1 MTTSALRIRA
11 AVACPVH
18 PDRELAPV
26 GGGARGI
33 CPADGA
39 THQMDAPE
47 VTMTAPAVKAA
58 A

>member
-1 MTTSALRIRA
+1 MTAPALRIRA
-11 AVACPVH
+11 AVSCPVH

-39 THQMDAPE
+39 SYQMETPE
-47 VTMTAPAVKAA
+47 VTMTTPAVKAA